1 MVNFTFNT
9 LDKLGILDRAYTL
22 IANTI
27 NRHLLS
33 RHSFDTEYIADVFN
47 AVDGFW
53 LTYGRTHK
61 YNDSEIRVIVG
72 SIVEMLRDNSLSAD
86 EVRKITRYV
95 TSQWNPEI
103 AEKKVVRNP
112 SSLLPP
118 AVENV
123 AKRSVDLYGQLPP
136 GRVKAEDFVAMG
148 TGVIADKI
156 GESDNAIVQSL
167 LNVLKAK

>member
-9 LDKLGILDRAYTL
+9 LDRLGILDRAYAFV
-22 IANTI
+22 ANAV
-27 NRHLLS
+27 NRHILS
-33 RHSFDTEYIADVFN
+33 RHSFDTEYIANVFN

-72 SIVEMLRDNSLSAD
+72 SIVEMLRDNSLSAK
-86 EVRKITRYV
+86 EVRRVTHYV
-95 TSQWNPEI
+95 TSQWKPEI

-123 AKRSVDLYGQLPP
+123 AKRSVDLYSQLPP
-136 GRVKAEDFVAMG
+136 GRVKVEDFVAIG
-148 TGVIADKI
+148 TAVIADKV
-156 GESDNAIVQSL
+156 GESDYNLVQSL